1 MNLAPVSVEHSHG
14 DCAGGPGQVGDKF
27 ERAHAASRVGAQF
40 SNDIRRTVKILDSV
54 LHFRDPRAQASWSM
68 DRWLPSCCAAH
79 CRERAPRPV
88 LIGGR
93 RGDKNCGPPAVRGRY
108 ASPFPQVLASK
119 LVFEDGLASRSL
131 DNSAYGQWRSAATL
145 GNYSS
150 DGCGYELMT
159 EHWRPYTSDRQRIAD
174 RRKRRKGAPPP
185 SSTAKRP
192 SSPRFH

>member
-93 RGDKNCGPPAVRGRY
+93 RGDKNCGRPAVRGRY
-108 ASPFPQVLASK
+108 APC
-119 LVFEDGLASRSL
+119 
-131 DNSAYGQWRSAATL
+131 Y
-145 GNYSS
+145 
-150 DGCGYELMT
+150 
-159 EHWRPYTSDRQRIAD
+159 
-174 RRKRRKGAPPP
+174 RR
-185 SSTAKRP
+185 
-192 SSPRFH
+192 SSPANRFLKVAVPKSRQFRIRGSRVLRQPSETTHAMVRQAGGHCA